1 MRATGPKARNTG
13 LAILIAA
20 LAYPDWLPLWARIG
34 FVLLA
39 ISLIVWT
46 WVPSRIQREP
56 MTFSAALMIVSGAGL
71 GCGLLLHF
79 FAPTF
84 LMSKE
89 VNGGDATPPP
99 ISVSNSPG
107 SIVTPNQNGDANTVI
122 NQASKPEVNLLHI
135 SDPSLNAD
143 GTFTTIG
150 LIDVPNPYT
159 GSLKL
164 VATGANVISLNV
176 TPPDQ
181 GPLILNSDS
190 GPDWKSQE
198 IPTPHGQYKMTI
210 ISSTPEQINLLYN
223 FQ

>member
-1 MRATGPKARNTG
+1 
-13 LAILIAA
+13 
-20 LAYPDWLPLWARIG
+20 
-34 FVLLA
+34 
-39 ISLIVWT
+39 
-46 WVPSRIQREP
+46 
-56 MTFSAALMIVSGAGL
+56 
-71 GCGLLLHF
+71 
-79 FAPTF
+79 
-84 LMSKE
+84 MSKE
-89 VNGGDATPPP
+89 VNGGDANQPPP
-99 ISVSNSPG
+99 PLSVSNSPG
-107 SIVTPNQNGDANTVI
+107 SIVAPNQNGGANTVI
-122 NQASKPEVNLLHI
+122 NQPPKPGVNLLNI
-135 SDPSLNAD
+135 SDPTLNAD

-150 LIDVPNPYT
+150 LIDVPNPYA